1 MTANKFV
8 KFAAL
13 AASVLLALTAATPA
27 AAKAWS
33 PTSGQTLTDGKF
45 MASSAEDSANPQ
57 TYSLIYDEN
66 ANDSICQVI
75 GEGSCA
81 ATHKLSGTYVL
92 GVCTSATDT
101 LCIANVSVFAQG
113 KTAASSPATVIRQI
127 KAPTVGVAAANAAS
141 IPNGGATTLYT
152 GAVAHAGGASTYAVT
167 ASVNV
172 DIAAGKVSAS
182 EYSVAVVPY
191 TEKRGGFVG
200 PSISAGQ
207 INDYPQAD
215 CVFLEDN
222 FCGQIEDFAANT
234 RVSVTVR
241 MPATKYSFLGAR
253 LTAPELVA
261 KKIASGVD
269 LTVTGN
275 PVSIQQLEVAL
286 DPSSVPTALG
296 IRKPQAK
303 QTKVFSGVTAIT
315 AARALVKNKATATRT
330 FWQFNNWDSDLVANG
345 LANAKCGST
354 AGIRGLFATD
364 AIASDGFVPAKDGG
378 AFKNTINGVLNDPS
392 GAQHAGTID
401 VLVDPVFAKCALGKS
416 SGVALSLPSSAK
428 GVGYTL
434 SAGKSGTWLKASAKG
449 IKYSAPMTLAV
460 K

>member
-1 MTANKFV
+1 MIANKFV

-13 AASVLLALTAATPA
+13 AASVVMALTAATPA
-27 AAKAWS
+27 NAKAWS
-33 PTSGQTLTDGKF
+33 PTSGQTLTDGRY

-81 ATHKLSGTYVL
+81 ATHHLSGTYVL

-101 LCIANVSVFAQG
+101 LCIANVAVFAQG
-113 KTAASSPATVIRQI
+113 KTATPATVIRQI
-127 KAPTVGVAAANAAS
+127 KAPTVAVNAANQAKL
-141 IPNGGATTLYT
+141 PDGGATTLYT
-152 GAVAHAGGASTYAVT
+152 GGVAHAGGASTYAVT
-167 ASVNV
+167 AAVNV
-172 DIAAGKVSAS
+172 DIAGGKVTADDF
-182 EYSVAVVPY
+182 SVAVVPY

-200 PSISAGQ
+200 PAISAGQ

-234 RVSVTVR
+234 RVSVSVR
-241 MPATKYSFLGAR
+241 VPATKYSFLGAR
-253 LTAPELVA
+253 MTAPDMVVS
-261 KKIASGVD
+261 KSASGVN
-269 LTVTGN
+269 LTVSGN
-275 PVSIQQLEVAL
+275 PVAVQQLELAL
-286 DPSSVPTALG
+286 DPGATPTAFG

-303 QTKVFSGVTAIT
+303 QTKVFSGVTAVT
-315 AARALVKNKATATRT
+315 AARKLVGNKATAVRT

-345 LANAKCGST
+345 LANNKCSST

-364 AIASDGFVPAKDGG
+364 ALAGDGFVPFKDAG
-378 AFKNTINGVLNDPS
+378 AFKTTLNGVLNDPS
-392 GAQHAGTID
+392 GKQHAGTVD
-401 VLVDPVFAKCALGKS
+401 VLIDSAFAKCALGKT
-416 SGVALSLPSSAK
+416 SGVALSVPSSAK
-428 GVGYTL
+428 GPGFAV
-434 SAGKSGTWLKASAKG
+434 SASKSGTWLKASAKNL
-449 IKYSAPMTLAV
+449 KFSAPVALAV